1 MTGVRATST
10 AARWHALTRRLRLS
24 GRLVLHARRRGPG
37 RDRQTA
43 RSTAH
48 LPRDS
53 RIVCAASVRAHG
65 GCSLERCALF
75 ASCGD
80 ARIAHC
86 SLLNKTIVAFLATFA
101 AYSTHETLR
110 VEALQLPPGLNLTLA
125 GPDGTSLPGAANAS
139 TAAALARQ
147 LQLQAAV
154 TVTASVRHG
163 DGSYASVHAFQFLV
177 GVGVILWVWSMALL
191 GPGKSKRAPPIRVL
205 SHI

>member
-1 MTGVRATST
+1 
-10 AARWHALTRRLRLS
+10 
-24 GRLVLHARRRGPG
+24 
-37 RDRQTA
+37 
-43 RSTAH
+43 
-48 LPRDS
+48 
-53 RIVCAASVRAHG
+53 
-65 GCSLERCALF
+65 
-75 ASCGD
+75 
-80 ARIAHC
+80 
-86 SLLNKTIVAFLATFA
+86 
-101 AYSTHETLR
+101 LR

-177 GVGVILWVWSMALL
+177 GAGVILWVWSMALL